1 MSAIITNESL
11 EKRLPPAGNDDG
23 DNTPQG
29 SAPVEDID
37 GRKLSKAQP
46 WKKIWPNAK
55 PAGTQMQVYGFKK
68 GEVMEILGNAGNFFA
83 HGDWEVEHDTSK
95 HTESS
100 ADETAVRKSMN
111 LPHSL
116 VADCTLQ

>member
-1 MSAIITNESL
+1 
-11 EKRLPPAGNDDG
+11 
-23 DNTPQG
+23 
-29 SAPVEDID
+29 
-37 GRKLSKAQP
+37 
-46 WKKIWPNAK
+46 
-55 PAGTQMQVYGFKK
+55 MQVYGFKK

-100 ADETAVRKSMN
+100 ADKTAVRKSMN

>member
-11 EKRLPPAGNDDG
+11 EKRPSPIGSDGG
-23 DNTPQG
+23 DNTPKG

-37 GRKLSKAQP
+37 GRRLSKAQP

-95 HTESS
+95 QAGSA
-100 ADETAVRKSMN
+100 ADETAVRQPLN
-111 LPHSL
+111 LPSL
-116 VADCTLQ
+116 KLRR

>member
-1 MSAIITNESL
+1 MSAITNESL
-11 EKRLPPAGNDDG
+11 EKRLSPTSNNND

-29 SAPVEDID
+29 SAPVEDVD
-37 GRKLSKAQP
+37 GRRLSKAQP

-83 HGDWEVEHDTSK
+83 HGDWEVERDTSK
-95 HTESS
+95 HTDSS
-100 ADETAVRKSMN
+100 ADETAVGKPSIF
-111 LPHSL
+111 PK
-116 VADCTLQ
+116 V

>member
-1 MSAIITNESL
+1 MSAITNESL
-11 EKRLPPAGNDDG
+11 EKRLSPTSNNND

-29 SAPVEDID
+29 SAPVEDVD
-37 GRKLSKAQP
+37 GRRLSKAQP

-83 HGDWEVEHDTSK
+83 HGDWVVEHDTLSRNDS
-95 HTESS
+95 EANNSE
-100 ADETAVRKSMN
+100 ADKTIA
-111 LPHSL
+111 
-116 VADCTLQ
+116 